1 MLFTLYIH
9 DRRDIRC
16 SKYKGGRSIMTDEF
30 YMKRA
35 LRLALKGE
43 AWVSPNPMVG
53 CVIVK
58 KDRIIG
64 EGYHQKFGGNHAEIN
79 AINHATEPI
88 KGATIYVN
96 LEPCTHR
103 GKTPPCIE
111 SVAAAKPARVVIG
124 TADPNPI
131 VAGKGIEAL
140 KQSGIKTTVG
150 VLEESCK
157 ELNERFFKFMRTGIP
172 FVTLKFAQSIDG
184 RIATASGQ
192 SRWISSGQSL
202 KFAHALR
209 SHHDAVLIGSGT
221 LSKDDPELTVRLV
234 KGRNPLRVVVDSHLH
249 ISTDARILKDQSEA
263 RTIVA
268 TTVHASR
275 DKRARLMDLG
285 IEVITVDTDKDRR
298 VDLMRLLFEL
308 GKRNVSSVLVEGG
321 AAIITSM
328 LLEQL
333 PDRIV
338 IIIAPKIVGKGIEAV
353 GNLGTKTIDESPAL
367 HYKKIRRLGDDLIID
382 GRIKKK

>member
-1 MLFTLYIH
+1 MQK
-9 DRRDIRC
+9 RQ
-16 SKYKGGRSIMTDEF
+16 GGRRIVMDEL

-53 CVIVK
+53 AVIVK

-96 LEPCTHR
+96 LEPCTHY

-111 SVAAAKPARVVIG
+111 SIIAAKPARVVIG
-124 TADPNPI
+124 TPDPNPM
-131 VAGKGIEAL
+131 VGGKGIEAL
-140 KQSGIKTTVG
+140 KRHGIKITVG

-184 RIATASGQ
+184 RIATASGH
-192 SRWISSGQSL
+192 SRWISSEQSL

-209 SHHDAVLIGSGT
+209 SHHDAVLVGSGT
-221 LSKDDPELTVRLV
+221 LSKDDPELTVRLSR
-234 KGRNPLRVVVDSHLH
+234 GRNPLRVVVDSHLR
-249 ISTDARILKDQSEA
+249 ISPDARILKDQDKA
-263 RTIVA
+263 KTLIAA
-268 TTVHASR
+268 TTHADR
-275 DKRARLMDLG
+275 EKRARLMDLG
-285 IEVITVDTDKDRR
+285 VEVLAVDTDKDRR
-298 VDLMRLLFEL
+298 VDLMRLLMEM
-308 GKRNVSSVLVEGG
+308 GKRNISSILVEGG
-321 AAIITSM
+321 ADIITSM
-328 LLEQL
+328 LVEQL
-333 PDRIV
+333 PDRVV
-338 IIIAPKIVGKGIEAV
+338 IIIAPKIVGKGLEAI
-353 GNLGTKTIDESPAL
+353 GELGIKSINEAL
-367 HYKKIRRLGDDLIID
+367 RLSYRKVRRLGDDLIID
-382 GRIKKK
+382 GRIEKKGPQ

>member
-1 MLFTLYIH
+1 MQQT
-9 DRRDIRC
+9 
-16 SKYKGGRSIMTDEF
+16 KGGGRIVTDEF

-53 CVIVK
+53 AVIVK

-79 AINHATEPI
+79 AINRATEPI
-88 KGATIYVN
+88 KGATIYIN
-96 LEPCTHR
+96 LEPCTHY

-111 SVAAAKPARVVIG
+111 SITAAKPARVVIG
-124 TADPNPI
+124 TPDPNPM

-140 KQSGIKTTVG
+140 KRHGIKTTVG

-157 ELNERFFKFMRTGIP
+157 ELNERFFKFMQTGIP

-184 RIATASGQ
+184 RIATASGH
-192 SRWISSGQSL
+192 SRWISSEQSL
-202 KFAHALR
+202 AFAHALR

-221 LSKDDPELTVRLV
+221 LLKDDPELTVRLI

-249 ISTDARILKDQSEA
+249 ISPDARILKDQVKA
-263 RTIVA
+263 KTIVA
-268 TTVHASR
+268 TTIHASR
-275 DKRARLMDLG
+275 DKRARLTDLG
-285 IEVITVDTDKDRR
+285 IEVMAVDTDKDRR
-298 VDLMRLLFEL
+298 VDLTRLLFEL
-308 GKRNVSSVLVEGG
+308 GKRNISSVLVEGG

-328 LLEQL
+328 LMEQL
-333 PDRIV
+333 PDRVV
-338 IIIAPKIVGKGIEAV
+338 IIIAPKIVGKGLAAI
-353 GNLGTKTIDESPAL
+353 GDLGIKSINESLRLA
-367 HYKKIRRLGDDLIID
+367 YRKVRRLGDDLIID
-382 GRIKKK
+382 GRIKKNSSS